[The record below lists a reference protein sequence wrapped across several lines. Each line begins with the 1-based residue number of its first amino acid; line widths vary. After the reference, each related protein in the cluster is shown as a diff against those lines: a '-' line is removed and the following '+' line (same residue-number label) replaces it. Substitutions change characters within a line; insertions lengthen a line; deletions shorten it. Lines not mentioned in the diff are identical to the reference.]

1 MQSTTVSGR
10 LGGHLDGR
18 DNKIMRA
25 RARQRGRPRGEARGG
40 VIPVVPAKRHLARR
54 AGTHNPRTSFGASWL
69 RADIEPTT
77 TAGGYGSPLSR
88 GRQLPHGSADLID
101 REAAPAWGMA
111 GRTT

>member
-10 LGGHLDGR
+10 LGATWTDVTT
-18 DNKIMRA
+18 KFMRA
-25 RARQRGRPRGEARGG
+25 RARRYGRPRGEARGG
-40 VIPVVPAKRHLARR
+40 VIPVVPAKRHLAHR
-54 AGTHNPRTSFGASWL
+54 AGTHNPRTSFGAGWP